1 MVKMWTVLLFVAA
14 LVAWPDSSQ
23 GQPVHLT
30 SHDGW
35 SFYKILTS
43 GQMTNANVK
52 ATCEAAGM
60 RYPCHYSG
68 RDGCT
73 HYWTSGCI
81 GYTAYHI
88 NCRTHA
94 VLSEILCGTTGGHGG
109 YGSYCQPLDDT
120 FVYMPDWQSDD
131 SALGVDYQTHSY
143 ALHGAD
149 YNNKFAL
156 CASQTVYLTTH
167 DGWSF
172 YKIPVSGPM
181 TNANVKATCEAAGM
195 RYPCVWSGTAQCN
208 TFWRSDCIAYDDA
221 GTSCRT
227 QEVLSA
233 NLCGTTDS
241 RDCQP
246 LDDTFVYS
254 PGWRSDNSAWGVDYQ
269 THTHEL
275 RGADYN
281 NMYALCADINDINEC
296 NTSPCVHGTCTDDI
310 GGYTCTCQNGWEG
323 TNCDRNID
331 ECASDPCQNG
341 GICQDGVNSYT
352 CSCLTGFHG
361 DQCESGQGQD
371 QAVYLTTHDGWSFF
385 KIPVSGQ
392 MTNANVK
399 ATCEAAGMSYPCHYS
414 GGNGCAPHSWTS
426 DCIVYDDA
434 GAGCVT
440 HWVLSANLCGDSDA
454 KHCQPLDETF
464 VYIPNWRSDDSACG
478 VVQDTLWC
486 AYGANYHNMYAVC
499 AAPTCAKCVHGTCT
513 DANGGYTCTCEN
525 GWEGTN
531 CDQDINECNNSPCA
545 HGSSIDAIGG
555 YTCTCQNGW
564 EGTNCDQNIN
574 ECNTS
579 PCVHGTC
586 TDDIGGYTCTCE
598 NGWEGTNCELNHDD
612 CASSPC
618 VHGAC
623 QDDVASYTCC
633 CESGWEGT
641 NCDQDIDDCASSPCI
656 HGTCS
661 DGYKSYT
668 CSCENGWEGTNCDQD
683 IDDCAP
689 SPCVHGICTDDYM
702 TYICSCENGWTGTN
716 CDQEIDDCASSPC
729 IHGTCTDDYM
739 NYTCSCEN
747 GWTGTNCDQVDPDEC
762 ASNPCWLGGT
772 CLDHVDGYSCVC
784 PKDSTGKNCETG
796 VYSGECYHFSS
807 TALTHLEATETCSAN
822 SGRMVDVRDEQQQ
835 RFLVDRIGASTS
847 GYYVCQSA
855 LKPCEP
861 NVCQNGGICTSC
873 FNETTTF
880 CECADGF
887 EGKFCEIDIDDCA
900 SNPCQ
905 NGGTCQD
912 GVNSYRCRCP
922 TGSIGANCDSAI
934 DWCQFTHCPFSWTCQ
949 AAASSFQ
956 CVNPYP
962 VVREFRYQCSSASC
976 PDGMYCTEEG
986 AASFSCTVE

>member
-323 TNCDRNID
+323 TNCDRN
-331 ECASDPCQNG
+331 
-341 GICQDGVNSYT
+341 
-352 CSCLTGFHG
+352 
-361 DQCESGQGQD
+361 
-371 QAVYLTTHDGWSFF
+371 
-385 KIPVSGQ
+385 
-392 MTNANVK
+392 
-399 ATCEAAGMSYPCHYS
+399 
-414 GGNGCAPHSWTS
+414 
-426 DCIVYDDA
+426 
-434 GAGCVT
+434 
-440 HWVLSANLCGDSDA
+440 
-454 KHCQPLDETF
+454 
-464 VYIPNWRSDDSACG
+464 
-478 VVQDTLWC
+478 
-486 AYGANYHNMYAVC
+486 
-499 AAPTCAKCVHGTCT
+499 
-513 DANGGYTCTCEN
+513 
-525 GWEGTN
+525 
-531 CDQDINECNNSPCA
+531 INECNNSPCA